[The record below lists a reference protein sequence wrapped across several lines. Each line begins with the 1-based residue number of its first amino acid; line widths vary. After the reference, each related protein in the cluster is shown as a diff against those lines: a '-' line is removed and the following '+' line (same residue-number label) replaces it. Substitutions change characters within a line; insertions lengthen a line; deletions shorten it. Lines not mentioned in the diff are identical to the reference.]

1 MEFNE
6 KNYIVIII
14 LYSTN
19 LKKEVEFHAHTY
31 VGLLSW
37 TAEVVNKQ
45 SRLKRQIC
53 LCLYFKSINYLI
65 K

>member
-37 TAEVVNKQ
+37 TA
-45 SRLKRQIC
+45 
-53 LCLYFKSINYLI
+53 
-65 K
+65 